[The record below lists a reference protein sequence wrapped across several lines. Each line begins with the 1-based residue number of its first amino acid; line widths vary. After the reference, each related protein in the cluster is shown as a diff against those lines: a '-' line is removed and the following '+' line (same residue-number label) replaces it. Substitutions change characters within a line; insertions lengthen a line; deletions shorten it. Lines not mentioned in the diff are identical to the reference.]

1 MPSPRCD
8 AGANLTGWRHSWD
21 EVVEFTFTTVEDE
34 CREETAVP
42 KTQIA
47 GLALSYLCRY
57 LTLAEDD
64 SLTGGGG
71 GTQGCSTGAAASG
84 RRPAGVRNRS
94 DPGEV
99 GSSTLVSIMAAFKH
113 LAGVHPS
120 YDDHFCKLWPAARL
134 TKARPRSPSP
144 PPSPPRALA
153 PAPPALTPQRAR
165 TYAPCAPAPPRPGTR
180 ALARPLTRLT
190 PRSPLPP
197 GHAQGARAQA
207 GADAAGLRPLAPSL
221 TAPPHPPATP
231 CPAVPRRAPPR
242 PAAPGAFCSAPAAV
256 THPAPLPSAAVAD
269 APVLPHAVHGA
280 GRPQPRARPLRRRLR
295 AAPAQARRGLRRRQ
309 LPRGPCCP
317 PLPTARFRTLPP
329 CTPAPPYPRIHT
341 HTHTPAPRRP
351 PPKWPPVLARRRR
364 HA

>member
-71 GTQGCSTGAAASG
+71 GTQGWSTGAAASG

-94 DPGEV
+94 DPGEI

-144 PPSPPRALA
+144 PPLPPARPRPRASSPHAPARSHLRALRPRA
-153 PAPPALTPQRAR
+153 PAPRH
-165 TYAPCAPAPPRPGTR
+165 PRTR
-180 ALARPLTRLT
+180 A
-190 PRSPLPP
+190 
-197 GHAQGARAQA
+197 
-207 GADAAGLRPLAPSL
+207 APH
-221 TAPPHPPATP
+221 PPHPPLPSATRP
-231 CPAVPRRAPPR
+231 CSRRTSSSWCRRCRSAPTCPISHRAAPPTRYAVPRRAPPS
-242 PAAPGAFCSAPAAV
+242 PAAPRRPRRLLLCPCRSHPPRPPALCRSGGCTRATTRRTRRWPTSASRSATPPPTSSCTCASPPRPSSTPATARSV
-256 THPAPLPSAAVAD
+256 LPPSAHRTLPHPAP
-269 APVLPHAVHGA
+269 VH
-280 GRPQPRARPLRRRLR
+280 PRTPI
-295 AAPAQARRGLRRRQ
+295 
-309 LPRGPCCP
+309 
-317 PLPTARFRTLPP
+317 PTHP
-329 CTPAPPYPRIHT
+329 HT
-341 HTHTPAPRRP
+341 HTHPPLGAP
-351 PPKWPPVLARRRR
+351 PPKLPPVLARRRR